1 MIQIG
6 RNQEDFNFDGNMS
19 ESLGLQSEE
28 ERKRNDVSIYGENFD
43 YHESVESVITL
54 CISQDD
60 DTINLPNEKEQEE
73 ICSKEIRF
81 SPSNEEEDNNRA
93 RTAPART
100 LSEIEKLR
108 NSNQFIYL
116 EAAIIS
122 SSQLIQSEDGKFDL
136 DSFEGQRC
144 CKCFL
149 QELERLLELYKIP
162 HAWRKYREQF
172 SQAYRV
178 LYNKDELCYLTE
190 ILDSAQDAVP
200 FLWVNSEKY
209 VFSLNVVKSAKELF
223 NFFRRLQKILRST
236 YHKLCEDS
244 PKLNIKQTIT
254 EFRLNLYNFD
264 KAWTKY
270 ERVILYINP

>member
-100 LSEIEKLR
+100 LSEIGR
-108 NSNQFIYL
+108 ASC
-116 EAAIIS
+116 
-122 SSQLIQSEDGKFDL
+122 
-136 DSFEGQRC
+136 R
-144 CKCFL
+144 
-149 QELERLLELYKIP
+149 
-162 HAWRKYREQF
+162 
-172 SQAYRV
+172 
-178 LYNKDELCYLTE
+178 
-190 ILDSAQDAVP
+190 
-200 FLWVNSEKY
+200 
-209 VFSLNVVKSAKELF
+209 
-223 NFFRRLQKILRST
+223 
-236 YHKLCEDS
+236 
-244 PKLNIKQTIT
+244 
-254 EFRLNLYNFD
+254 
-264 KAWTKY
+264 
-270 ERVILYINP
+270 ERVSSPV